1 MNYNKKKILC
11 FVKCYLPGYKYGG
24 PIRTISNFVQNF
36 GDKFDIKIVCDDRD
50 FLDTKPYKKI
60 QINHWNKVGK
70 AQVFY
75 LSLSKLT
82 FNSIKNLLK
91 EFDYDLLYFNSFFT
105 FKYSILPIFLFWIRV
120 LPQTP
125 CVIAPRGEF
134 SLGALKIKKLKKFI
148 FINIVKSLGIY
159 KNLYWQA
166 SSKFEKRDITNNLGK
181 IPKKIYIAPN
191 LVSPIVVEKKKIK
204 KKPKGSLKILFF
216 SRISPMKNLDFF
228 LNVVN
233 KVSSNIQLDIH
244 GIKEDFRYVNQCKK
258 LINKLPKNI
267 KVSFKNKVDHNK
279 IGTIFKNYDLFVL
292 PTRGE
297 NFGHVIY
304 EALASGL
311 PAFISDK
318 TPWKEK
324 NTGGLKVIPLKE
336 SLWVTQIEK
345 WSKLSPISLYKKK
358 IMAINYVNKYNLQNK
373 SINKNYNLIK
383 NAIKKI

>member
-1 MNYNKKKILC
+1 MNNKKKILC

-24 PIRTISNFVQNF
+24 PIRTISNFVENF

-75 LSLSKLT
+75 LSLRKLT

-91 EFDYDLLYFNSFFT
+91 EFDYDLLYLNSFFT
-105 FKYSILPIFLFWIRV
+105 FKYSILPIFLFWIRA
-120 LPQTP
+120 LPQSP

-148 FINIVKSLGIY
+148 FINIVKALGIY

-166 SSKFEKRDITNNLGK
+166 SSNFEKRDIINNLGK

-191 LVSPIVVEKKKIK
+191 LVSPTVVEKKEIK
-204 KKPKGSLKILFF
+204 KKPKGTLKILFF

-233 KVSSNIQLDIH
+233 RVSSNIQLDIH
-244 GIKEDFRYVNQCKK
+244 GIKEDLRYVNQCKK

-304 EALASGL
+304 EALAAGL
-311 PAFISDK
+311 PALISDK

-336 SLWVTQIEK
+336 NLWIKQIEK

-358 IMAINYVNKYNLQNK
+358 IMAINYVKNYNLQNK
-373 SINKNYNLIK
+373 SINKNYNLIN